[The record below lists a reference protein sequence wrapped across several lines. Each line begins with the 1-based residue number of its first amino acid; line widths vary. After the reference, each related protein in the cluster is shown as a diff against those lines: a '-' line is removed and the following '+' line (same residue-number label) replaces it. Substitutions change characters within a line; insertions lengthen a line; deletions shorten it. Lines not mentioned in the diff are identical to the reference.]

1 MERDGPIRLR
11 AFQQARKAVEVK
23 SKPDQE
29 TDQSPCEG
37 ENDWGQIV

>member
-37 ENDWGQIV
+37 EMAGGR